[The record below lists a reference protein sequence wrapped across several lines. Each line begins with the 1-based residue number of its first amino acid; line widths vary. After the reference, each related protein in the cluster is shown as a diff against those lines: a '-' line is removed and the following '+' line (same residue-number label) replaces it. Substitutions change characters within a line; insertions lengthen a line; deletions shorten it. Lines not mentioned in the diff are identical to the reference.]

1 MISRASHRSCRSSWL
16 QALMLVLAIATPA
29 PTWADSELIA
39 GRAAVIDG
47 DTLEIHGERIR
58 LFGID
63 APESGQTC
71 LDARG
76 QCYRCGQ
83 KAALVLDARIGA
95 GVVTCERKGTDRC
108 GRTVALC
115 RVYGEDLGAWMVGL
129 GCGPGLS
136 RLQHALR
143 ASRGPSLVAGPRV
156 VGGPVRA
163 AVGAAQ
169 GTPTG
174 SIRRAVT
181 RPPQRD
187 AGFRRGQGEGER
199 PAVNRYV
206 SRHLTPPVASD
217 PQRLGLIGSPRRHR
231 SMQGRAGRC
240 RPAPPQPQAPGRGDA
255 SSSSPSGRPGRE

>member
-76 QCYRCGQ
+76 QRYRCGQ

-108 GRTVALC
+108 GRTVAVC
-115 RVYGEDLGAWMVGL
+115 RVFGEDLGAWMVGL
-129 GCGPGLS
+129 GW
-136 RLQHALR
+136 ALAYR
-143 ASRGPSLVAGPRV
+143 TYSTRYVAAEELARSRG
-156 VGGPVRA
+156 
-163 AVGAAQ
+163 
-169 GTPTG
+169 
-174 SIRRAVT
+174 
-181 RPPQRD
+181 
-187 AGFRRGQGEGER
+187 
-199 PAVNRYV
+199 
-206 SRHLTPPVASD
+206 
-217 PQRLGLIGSPRRHR
+217 LG
-231 SMQGRAGRC
+231 MWAGRFV
-240 RPAPPQPQAPGRGDA
+240 PPW
-255 SSSSPSGRPGRE
+255 E